1 MLLVYSVVPA
11 FLNGVNKGR
20 GPAYNNQAF
29 LPLYD
34 LGVLYAHENTK
45 KKRKK
50 RKEKIPGLVLQFVFV
65 FQSRMCPVLGFQ
77 WHNLLCASLMT
88 CCEAS
93 ISVLCFV

>member
-20 GPAYNNQAF
+20 GPAYNNQAS

-50 RKEKIPGLVLQFVFV
+50 RKEKIPGLVLQFVLFSSPECAQFWV
-65 FQSRMCPVLGFQ
+65 FSGTCVCLNTSHCHSLGFCIA
-77 WHNLLCASLMT
+77 LLSN
-88 CCEAS
+88 
-93 ISVLCFV
+93 